1 MRLYTAF
8 VVLFLLLAPIAHAID
23 SEDTRSSLRGLKG
36 VEVIIDLSPRPEVE
50 QNGLTASAIRT
61 DVELKLRQAGIPVLA
76 TEGGNPWLGVI
87 INVLPSSGTIWPYV
101 ITVELRQSAFLLRDS
116 SILALGTV
124 TWSVGSFGG
133 VGKQDLRSVR
143 DDAKDQVDKF
153 INAYLAVN
161 PKK

>member
-8 VVLFLLLAPIAHAID
+8 AVLFLFSVPIAHAID
-23 SEDTRSSLRGLKG
+23 SQDTRSSLRGLKG
-36 VEVIIDLSPRPEVE
+36 VEVIIDLSPRPEAE
-50 QNGLTASAIRT
+50 QNGLTTSAIRT

-87 INVLPSSGTIWPYV
+87 VNVVPSSGTIWPYA
-101 ITVELRQSAFLLRDS
+101 ITVELRQNAFLLRDS

-124 TWSVGSFGG
+124 TWSVGAISG
-133 VGKQDLRSVR
+133 VGKQDLSSVR
-143 DDAKDQVDKF
+143 DVVKDQVDKF